1 MEEKKEDKTLTSAK
15 PRAVAK
21 KLFTPMMKEWQPVSP
36 KMPARPVAEENPL
49 EQSESDNKQES
60 GVGLEEVVTKNA
72 EKTGSAEEGFSENA
86 GRIGG
91 FSGEDEL
98 SKNSSV
104 LEDDLDSNFITSHSN
119 NTESKEV
126 ESEEKVSINLE
137 SEASGLEADE
147 YIAAESK
154 ALQLKEDENINSE
167 SEASELEESEYSNSE
182 SKASELEED
191 EYINS
196 ESEASELEENEY
208 SNFESKASEL
218 EEDENINSESG
229 ASELEEDEN
238 INSESGASELE
249 EAEYRNSESEVSGFE
264 EDEYTNSESE
274 ASEFEE
280 DDYRNSESEVSEF
293 EEDEYTNSE
302 SKASEFEEDEYTNS
316 ESKASEFEEDEYTNS
331 ESETFESEEDAYI
344 NSELEESEGALY
356 QEDRET
362 EDVFSEETEEDAMP
376 EAPEPID
383 EEPHSRVALSDN
395 KSGMGMGWYVVHTYS
410 GYENKVKANIEKA
423 IENRHLENEILEVRV
438 PLQEVME
445 VKNGV
450 EKSTQKKLFPGYV
463 LLHMDADNNDAWYVV
478 RNTRGVTGF
487 VGPGSKPVPLT
498 DEELRALD
506 FGNEV
511 ALEYAEGDVIHV
523 VAGVWKD
530 TVGTIQKIDAG
541 RQTVTINVE
550 MFGRET
556 PVEIHFSDIKK
567 MWD

>member
-60 GVGLEEVVTKNA
+60 GVELEKVVTKNA

-86 GRIGG
+86 GRIGD

-104 LEDDLDSNFITSHSN
+104 LEDDLDSNFITSHSD

-154 ALQLKEDENINSE
+154 ASQLKEDEYINSE
-167 SEASELEESEYSNSE
+167 SEASELEESEYSNFE
-182 SKASELEED
+182 SKASEPEKD
-191 EYINS
+191 EYTNS
-196 ESEASELEENEY
+196 ESGASELEENEY
-208 SNFESKASEL
+208 SNFESKASEP
-218 EEDENINSESG
+218 EEDEYTNSESG

-249 EAEYRNSESEVSGFE
+249 EDEYRNSESEVSGFE

-280 DDYRNSESEVSEF
+280 DD
-293 EEDEYTNSE
+293 YTNSE

-344 NSELEESEGALY
+344 NSELEESEGTLY